1 MGAGAQ
7 AGAEVLGP
15 AGEAAYLR
23 IEHVGKRFGDV
34 WAVRDVSLTIAER
47 EIFALL
53 GSSGCGKSTLL
64 RMIAGLETP
73 STGRIVLDG
82 EDLARVPA
90 HRRPTNMMFQ
100 SYALFPH
107 LTVAGNVAFGLHQL
121 RPRLARAE
129 IDARVDAMLDLVQ
142 MKAYAG
148 RAPQELSGG
157 QQQRVALA
165 RSLAREPKLLLLDE
179 PLAALDKKIR
189 RQTQFELVGLIRR
202 VGVTCILVTHDQEEA
217 MTMASRIGIM
227 SEGALVQVGTPD
239 DIYAHPNCCFSAG
252 FIGETNLFEGRI
264 RDGRLVGADFPQPIV
279 LALACGDLPA
289 EGSAAWLSLRPECV
303 RVHPLAAADEAAAAS
318 GCENRAPAEVAE
330 IAYLGGHSIYHLR
343 LPGGRSMIASVPS
356 AHWGDA
362 PPPAR
367 GARVQVCWAAPDGVL
382 LSR

>member
-1 MGAGAQ
+1 M
-7 AGAEVLGP
+7 AEPAADVVDS
-15 AGEAAYLR
+15 AGEPAYLR
-23 IEHVGKRFGDV
+23 IEHVGKRFDDA
-34 WAVRDVSLTIAER
+34 WAVRDVSLAIGEH

-73 STGRIVLDG
+73 TTGRIVLDG
-82 EDLARVPA
+82 EDLADVPA

-107 LTVAGNVAFGLHQL
+107 LTVAGNVAFGLHQM
-121 RPRLARAE
+121 RPRMARAE
-129 IDARVDAMLDLVQ
+129 IDARVDEMLELVQ
-142 MKAYAG
+142 MKAFAR
-148 RAPQELSGG
+148 RAPHELSGG

-189 RQTQFELVGLIRR
+189 RQTQLELVSLIRR

-217 MTMASRIGIM
+217 MTMANRIGIM

-239 DIYAHPNCCFSAG
+239 EIYEHPNCCFSAG
-252 FIGETNLFEGRI
+252 FIGETNLFHGRI
-264 RDGRLVGADFPQPIV
+264 SGGRLIGSDFPVPIV
-279 LALACGDLPA
+279 LAPPTGVLSA
-289 EGSAAWLSLRPECV
+289 EGGEAWLSLRPECV
-303 RVHPLAAADEAAAAS
+303 HVHPLLTGPEPVVAAP
-318 GCENRAPAEVAE
+318 GENLARAEVAE

-343 LPGGRSMIASVPS
+343 LPGGRPMIASVPS

-362 PPPAR
+362 APPAR
-367 GARVQVCWAAPDGVL
+367 GDAVRVSWQAPDGVL
-382 LSR
+382 LQR